1 MALTEIY
8 QGRVTERDN
17 TGITTS
23 VTYSGTH
30 SECVQFM
37 QNNTIGATYAGLG
50 RLSSISISQQGGSIY
65 NVTAKYLNANGTSGG
80 GSGGSEVVQPDYSF
94 GEYSATIDGSML
106 STPLEQHPSYR
117 KNWNYYLIGRC
128 KKPPETTPPT
138 APTLPQD
145 PTWWSTAT
153 ASTVMSAADQVT
165 YRWVEHESETPLED
179 DYVWVVMHTPT
190 MAGFQNYDRALYT
203 ETEGVRCQSYADAL
217 AIVGSKL
224 NKRGTPTYPTGGMSG
239 FTSGYWKCDRATI
252 SWSGEYWLATLTWT
266 YSPDGWSTTLYQAA
280 T

>member
-8 QGRVTERDN
+8 QGRVIERDN
-17 TGITTS
+17 SGITTS
-23 VTYSGTH
+23 ITYSGTKA
-30 SECVQFM
+30 ECNTFM
-37 QNNTIGATYAGLG
+37 STQTIGATYAGLG
-50 RLSSISISQQGGSIY
+50 RLSSISIAQQGGTIY
-65 NVTAKYLNANGTSGG
+65 NVTAKYLNANGASGG
-80 GSGGSEVVQPDYSF
+80 GTGGTEVVQPDYAF

-138 APTLPQD
+138 APTP
-145 PTWWSTAT
+145 PATPAWWSTAV
-153 ASTVMSAADQVT
+153 ANTVMSATDQMT
-165 YRWVEHESETPLED
+165 YRWVEHESETPLEE
-179 DYVWVVMHTPT
+179 DYVWVTLQVPQ

-203 ETEGVRCQSYADAL
+203 ETEGVRCQSYTDAI

-224 NKRGTPTYPTGGMSG
+224 NKRGTPEYTDGMSG

-266 YSPDGWSTTLYQAA
+266 YSPDGWNTTLYSAA

>member
-8 QGRVTERDN
+8 QGRVIERDN
-17 TGITTS
+17 SGITTS
-23 VTYSGTH
+23 ITYSGTKTD
-30 SECVQFM
+30 CQDFM
-37 QNNTIGATYAGLG
+37 EHYQIGTSYAGLG
-50 RLSSISISQQGGSIY
+50 RLVSISISQMGGSIY
-65 NVTAKYLNANGTSGG
+65 NVTAKYMNANGASGG
-80 GSGGSEVVQPDYSF
+80 GGADPAVEQPDYSF

-106 STPLEQHPSYR
+106 STPLEQHPSYL
-117 KNWNYYLIGRC
+117 KNWNHYLIGRC

-138 APTLPQD
+138 PPTPPAL

-153 ASTVMSAADQVT
+153 ATTVMSAADQVN

-179 DYVWVVMHTPT
+179 DYVWVTLEVPQ

-203 ETEGVRCQSYADAL
+203 ETEGVRCQSYSQ
-217 AIVGSKL
+217 AIGVVGSKL
-224 NKRGTPTYPTGGMSG
+224 NKRGTPEYTDGMSG
-239 FTSGYWKCDRATI
+239 FTSGNWKCDRATI

-266 YSPDGWSTTLYQAA
+266 YSPDGWNTTLYQSA

>member
-17 TGITTS
+17 SGITTS

-30 SECVQFM
+30 SDCQQFM

-50 RLSSISISQQGGSIY
+50 RLVSISISQMGGAIY
-65 NVTAKYLNANGTSGG
+65 NVTAKYMNANGASGG
-80 GSGGSEVVQPDYSF
+80 GGTDPAVIQPDYSF
-94 GEYSATIDGSML
+94 GEYSATLDGSML

-128 KKPPETTPPT
+128 HKANPPVPPS
-138 APTLPQD
+138 LPD
-145 PTWWSTAT
+145 WWSTAT
-153 ASTVMSAADQVT
+153 ALTVMPTADQTT
-165 YRWVEHESETPLED
+165 YKWVEHESEAPLED
-179 DYVWVVMHTPT
+179 AYVWVTLAVPQ

-203 ETEGVRCQSYADAL
+203 ETEGVRCQSYAEAVSVV
-217 AIVGSKL
+217 ANKL
-224 NKRGTPTYPTGGMSG
+224 NKRGTPEYTTGMSG

-266 YSPDGWSTTLYQAA
+266 YSPDGWNATLYAAA